1 MFKKMLHK
9 TLLRATLNFF
19 GLCTNTHSCIHACA
33 WELIT
38 AGVGICLVLFPCYC
52 SSNFT
57 DFSDRPVLLLV
68 SFLLSEQ
75 LML

>member
-19 GLCTNTHSCIHACA
+19 GLCTNTHSCIHECA

-38 AGVGICLVLFPCYC
+38 AGVGICLVLFP
-52 SSNFT
+52 
-57 DFSDRPVLLLV
+57 
-68 SFLLSEQ
+68 
-75 LML
+75 